1 MGRARPHKGE
11 PDHRSGG
18 QFVWETMRRRA
29 REAALQVLFQLDVGR
44 LSLQDALASVAAP
57 DWLPEDWALV
67 ETLSRGT
74 QAHASEIDAMIAQ
87 VAEHWTIERMAAV
100 DRNILRMA
108 IFELQHTTTSVRV
121 IINEAVELAKRY
133 STEDSG
139 RFVNGLLGHVV
150 RSGMLSLV
158 GQAADV

>member
-1 MGRARPHKGE
+1 
-11 PDHRSGG
+11 
-18 QFVWETMRRRA
+18 MRRRA
-29 REAALQVLFQLDVGR
+29 REAALQVLFQLDIGR
-44 LSLQDALASVAAP
+44 LSLEDALASVSAP
-57 DWLPEDWALV
+57 DWLPEDWVLV
-67 ETLSRGT
+67 ESLSRGT
-74 QAHASEIDAMIAQ
+74 QARVPEIDAMIAR

-108 IFELQHTTTSVRV
+108 IFELQHTSTPVRV
-121 IINEAVELAKRY
+121 IINEAVELGKKY

-139 RFVNGLLGHVV
+139 RFVNGLLGNVV

>member
-1 MGRARPHKGE
+1 
-11 PDHRSGG
+11 
-18 QFVWETMRRRA
+18 MRRRA

-57 DWLPEDWALV
+57 DWLSDDWALV
-67 ETLSRGT
+67 VTLSEGT
-74 QAHASEIDAMIAQ
+74 QTHLAEIDVLIAR

-108 IFELQHTTTSVRV
+108 LFELQHTTTPVRV
-121 IINEAVELAKRY
+121 IINEAVELAKQY
-133 STEDSG
+133 STEESG
-139 RFVNGLLGHVV
+139 RFVNGLLGQVV
-150 RSGMLSLV
+150 RSGMVPLV

>member
-1 MGRARPHKGE
+1 
-11 PDHRSGG
+11 
-18 QFVWETMRRRA
+18 MRRRA

-44 LSLQDALASVAAP
+44 LSLEDALASVAAP

-67 ETLSRGT
+67 EALSRGT
-74 QAHASEIDAMIAQ
+74 QAHLQEIDALIAR

-100 DRNILRMA
+100 DRNVLRMA
-108 IFELQHTTTSVRV
+108 IYELQHTATPLRV

-133 STEDSG
+133 STEESG
-139 RFVNGLLGHVV
+139 RFVNGLLGRVV
-150 RSGMLSLV
+150 RSGLRPLV

>member
-1 MGRARPHKGE
+1 
-11 PDHRSGG
+11 
-18 QFVWETMRRRA
+18 MRRRA
-29 REAALQVLFQLDVGR
+29 REAALQVLFQMDVGR
-44 LSLQDALASVAAP
+44 LSPEDALASVAAP
-57 DWLPEDWALV
+57 DWLPVDWALV
-67 ETLSRGT
+67 ETLVRGT
-74 QAHASEIDAMIAQ
+74 RANLAPIDAMIAR

-108 IFELQHTTTSVRV
+108 IFELQHTATPVRV

-139 RFVNGLLGHVV
+139 RFVNGLLGNMV

-158 GQAADV
+158 GQAADG

>member
-1 MGRARPHKGE
+1 
-11 PDHRSGG
+11 
-18 QFVWETMRRRA
+18 MRRRA

-57 DWLPEDWALV
+57 DWLPDDWALV
-67 ETLSRGT
+67 VTLSEGT
-74 QAHASEIDAMIAQ
+74 QTHLTEIDVLIAR

-108 IFELQHTTTSVRV
+108 LFELQHTTTPVRV
-121 IINEAVELAKRY
+121 IINEAVELAKQY
-133 STEDSG
+133 STEESG
-139 RFVNGLLGHVV
+139 RFVNGLLGQVV
-150 RSGMLSLV
+150 RSGMVPLV

>member
-1 MGRARPHKGE
+1 
-11 PDHRSGG
+11 
-18 QFVWETMRRRA
+18 MRRRA

-57 DWLPEDWALV
+57 DWLSDDWALV
-67 ETLSRGT
+67 VTLSEGT
-74 QAHASEIDAMIAQ
+74 QTHLAEIDVLIAR

-108 IFELQHTTTSVRV
+108 LFELQHTTTPVRV
-121 IINEAVELAKRY
+121 IINEAVELAKQY
-133 STEDSG
+133 STEESG
-139 RFVNGLLGHVV
+139 RFVNGLLGQVV
-150 RSGMLSLV
+150 RSGMLPLV

>member
-1 MGRARPHKGE
+1 
-11 PDHRSGG
+11 
-18 QFVWETMRRRA
+18 MRRRA
-29 REAALQVLFQLDVGR
+29 REAALQVLFQMDVGR
-44 LSLQDALASVAAP
+44 LSLEDALASVAAP
-57 DWLPEDWALV
+57 DWLPEDWAFV

-74 QAHASEIDAMIAQ
+74 QANLASIDAIIAR
-87 VAEHWTIERMAAV
+87 VAEHWTIDRMAAV

-108 IFELQHTTTSVRV
+108 IFELQHTATPVRV
-121 IINEAVELAKRY
+121 IINEAVELAKQY

-139 RFVNGLLGHVV
+139 RFVNGLLGNMV